1 MTTDHEPRR
10 TEEPV
15 REREVIVTDGRRS
28 SGVGTVIAAV
38 LGILAVLL
46 VGYLLF
52 NAFGGEGGGTD
63 ELNLDAPEEVDVNL
77 NEGGAE
83 G

>member
-1 MTTDHEPRR
+1 MTTDHRERR
-10 TEEPV
+10 TDEPV
-15 REREVIVTDGRRS
+15 RDREVIVTDGRRR

-52 NAFGGEGGGTD
+52 NAFGADSGSA
-63 ELNLDAPEEVDVNL
+63 ELDVNVPEEVDVNT